1 MAIENT
7 QATEANVQWDEAGF
21 LKQIE
26 VPHIDVEGLIAALG
40 SLRAAGGT
48 TQAESRAELLQ
59 DTLQE
64 RKLIDHALR
73 VMELRISW
81 QGPNTPLTESW
92 QQELLDV
99 LGLSWEQKTLIE
111 QISGGKI
118 VSAREYVRRILL
130 VRSLHPGVLCFDKTW
145 GLGVVT
151 NVDFY
156 YARVEIDFERKL
168 GHQLSFAYA
177 SETLTVIGPDHIL
190 AWKHRKKEDL
200 KQLVEKNA
208 ADVVL
213 MALRSFG
220 PIPLPQLQTMLVPGI
235 VAESDWKRFWDSARK
250 DLKKNPQVFVPAVR
264 TQNLCILTED
274 QSRGD
279 DWYAL
284 LAKER
289 DLVKVVTRFEE
300 LTERKTGAVM
310 TDSDRKILTDRFA
323 FVVKGATQKNMGLA
337 ARIWAAAKTLGI
349 DTTNELGKKDGSEFF
364 SSSTFQQTIKQIP
377 VRSMRPFLTYLES
390 LDRDRT
396 RSLLAQLISALEL
409 SSLNEVISY
418 LLDTGAE
425 QDCIQAFRKA
435 ADNRNAS
442 VEMLHWI
449 SRSMDRIQAWSLGH
463 PITWVVL
470 MLDVLESEYNGER
483 LKAQNQ
489 LRERFSRAV
498 WLRETLAQLD
508 DAQRR
513 QVVQRLRDT
522 KGWQLLDRQSAI
534 GQILK
539 LYPELQDM
547 MVAKSSEPV
556 GSRGPVTSNRTYE
569 ERRAQ
574 LQKIISVE
582 IPQVAKD
589 IALARSY
596 GDLREN
602 HEFKAAKEAQTV
614 LLRKRGELEIMLRRV
629 APTDF
634 EGFPTDQVG
643 MATGVVIDYGDGR
656 TERYYILGEW
666 DTDQS
671 LGIISR
677 DSRMAHALEGRKKG
691 EQVTVPTETGEAV
704 CTITDVTGLPDGI
717 KAWIKG
723 I

>member
-1 MAIENT
+1 MAIDNT

-21 LKQIE
+21 LKQVE
-26 VPHIDVEGLIAALG
+26 VSQIDVDAVIASLI
-40 SLRAAGGT
+40 SLRASGGT
-48 TQAESRAELLQ
+48 SQAESRAELLQ

-64 RKLIDHALR
+64 RKLIDQALR
-73 VMELRISW
+73 VMQLRISW
-81 QGPNTPLTESW
+81 EGPNTPLTDAW

-118 VSAREYVRRILL
+118 ISAREYVRRILL
-130 VRSLHPGVLCFDKTW
+130 VRALHPGVLCFDKTW

-151 NVDFY
+151 KVDFY
-156 YARVEIDFERKL
+156 YARVEVDFERKL

-177 SETLTVIGPDHIL
+177 SETLKVIGPDHIL
-190 AWKHRKKEDL
+190 AWKHRKKEEL
-200 KQLVEKNA
+200 KEMVAKNA

-220 PIPLPQLQTMLVPGI
+220 PIPLPQLQGMLVPGI
-235 VAESDWKRFWDSARK
+235 VAESDWKRFWDAARK
-250 DLKKNPQVFVPAVR
+250 DLKKNPQVFIPAVR
-264 TQNLCILTED
+264 TQNLCILTDD

-310 TDSDRKILTDRFA
+310 TDADRKVLTDRFA
-323 FVVKGATQKNMGLA
+323 FVVKGATQKNIGLA

-364 SSSTFQQTIKQIP
+364 APSVFQATIKQIP
-377 VRSMRPFLTYLES
+377 VRSTRPFLTYLES
-390 LDRDRT
+390 LDRERT
-396 RSLLAQLISALEL
+396 LTLLTQQIPVLEISG
-409 SSLNEVISY
+409 LNEVVSY
-418 LLDTGAE
+418 LCETGAE
-425 QDCIQAFRKA
+425 QGCIQAFRKA

-449 SRSMDRIQAWSLGH
+449 ARSMDRIETWSLGS
-463 PITWVVL
+463 PFTWVVL

-489 LRERFSRAV
+489 LRERFSKSD

-539 LYPELQDM
+539 LYPDLQDM
-547 MVAKSSEPV
+547 MASKKNEQPAQ
-556 GSRGPVTSNRTYE
+556 RGPVTSVRSYE
-569 ERRAQ
+569 ERRLQ

-582 IPQVAKD
+582 IPQVSKD

-614 LLRKRGELEIMLRRV
+614 LLRKRGELELMLRRV
-629 APTDF
+629 ASTDF
-634 EGFPTDQVG
+634 EGYPAEQAG
-643 MATGVVIDYGDGR
+643 LATGVVIDYGNGR

-677 DSRMAHALEGRKKG
+677 DSRMAQALDGKKKG
-691 EQVTVPTETGEAV
+691 EQVTVPTESGEAV
-704 CTITDVTGLPDGI
+704 CTIADVTPLPDAI
-717 KAWIKG
+717 KAWAKG
-723 I
+723 A